1 MDPPDPPGRPT
12 DVTDPSEED
21 HRRARRAWLWHVRQ
35 ELIAPVHAIVGYAE
49 IAHEEARRQTLDD
62 PVRDIELI
70 LAAARTLV
78 DKVTRLLSW
87 HDARRADLQPEAANE
102 EQTLHHELR
111 TPLNAIIGYGE
122 MLMEDLADTDFTDL
136 RSDIAKLRAS
146 ALELLSHLDAVI
158 RFPSTRSR
166 TGADAGVSAMP
177 FAGSDP
183 LRDIPLPAPGSP
195 QHGVAGHVLVVDDI
209 EANRDVLCRR
219 LIREGYR
226 VAVADGGRQALETLA
241 SKDFDLVLL
250 DLMMPDLD
258 GLEVLVRMKADE
270 RLRRVP
276 VVMISALDEAE
287 GAIRCIEAGAE
298 DYLTKP
304 FDPVLLRARINA
316 SLGKKRWRDQERQY
330 LTRLEEEAA
339 RFERLLLS
347 ILPKPVIDR
356 LGQGEALIA
365 DRVDEATVL
374 FADLVGFTARSA
386 AAVPAEVV
394 QYLNRLFSEFDALAA
409 ALGVEKVKTIGDAYM
424 VAAGIPQPREDHC
437 EAVVKMALGML
448 TKLGQVNDELGWSFK
463 MRIGIHSGPVVAGI
477 IGKHR
482 FAYDIWGDTVNV
494 ANRLEDGSL
503 PNRIQVSETV
513 VELLGDRYEIEPR
526 GAIDLKGKGSVRA
539 YFVNRPR

>member
-1 MDPPDPPGRPT
+1 
-12 DVTDPSEED
+12 
-21 HRRARRAWLWHVRQ
+21 
-35 ELIAPVHAIVGYAE
+35 VHAIVGYAE
-49 IAHEEARRQTLDD
+49 IAHEEAHRQTLRE

-87 HDARRADLQPEAANE
+87 HDARRADLQPKVANE

-122 MLMEDLADTDFTDL
+122 MLIEDLADTDFTDL
-136 RSDIAKLRAS
+136 RSDIVKLRAS
-146 ALELLSHLDAVI
+146 ALELMSHLDAVI
-158 RFPSTRSR
+158 RFPSTQGR
-166 TGADAGVSAMP
+166 TGGDAGVSAMP
-177 FAGSDP
+177 FAGRDP
-183 LRDIPLPAPGSP
+183 PRDIPLPASGSSERE
-195 QHGVAGHVLVVDDI
+195 VAGHVLVVDDI
-209 EANRDVLCRR
+209 EANRDVLSRR

-226 VAVADGGRQALETLA
+226 AVMADGGRQALETLA
-241 SKDFDLVLL
+241 GEDFDLVLL

-276 VVMISALDEAE
+276 VIMISSLDEAE
-287 GAIRCIEAGAE
+287 GVIRCIEAGAE

-330 LTRLEEEAA
+330 LTRLEDEAA

-356 LGQGEALIA
+356 LGRGEVLIA
-365 DRVDEATVL
+365 DRFDEATVL
-374 FADLVGFTARSA
+374 FSDLVGFTARSA
-386 AAVPAEVV
+386 AAAPAEVV
-394 QYLNRLFSEFDALAA
+394 RYLNRLFSEFDALAA
-409 ALGVEKVKTIGDAYM
+409 ELGVEKIKTIGDAYM

-437 EAVVKMALGML
+437 EAVVQMALGML
-448 TKLGQVNDELGWSFK
+448 TKLEQVNGELGWSFK

-494 ANRLEDGSL
+494 ANRLEGGSL
-503 PNRIQVSETV
+503 PNRIHVSETV
-513 VELLGDRYEIEPR
+513 IEQLGDRYEIEPR
-526 GAIDLKGKGSVRA
+526 GAVDLKGKGAVRA
-539 YFVNRPR
+539 YFVTRPR